1 MEQRNRRLY
10 VILGT
15 FFSLVAAGTIGY
27 MVIEHLCLIEA
38 LYMTIITI
46 STVGFKEVKELTVG
60 GRILTM
66 VIILSGLGTVAYTFT
81 SISTYVLEGEFNNE
95 LRRRRMENKVSKLND
110 HYIICGSGKTGTV
123 VIHQFLKRQVPFVV
137 IEGSEEKAQVLWE
150 QGILCLHGRSSDEEL
165 LEKARIQ
172 EAKGLIACLAND
184 ADNVFTVL
192 TARQMNANLYIVS
205 RAFDKNAHRKLL
217 HAGANNTISPDELGG
232 TRLAALVL
240 KPAVVSFIDVITRF
254 GELNFDLEEIDVI
267 AGSDFEGKSL
277 PETCIREKTGLIVMA
292 IKRQGMDSL
301 IFNPDNKELLQ
312 KGDKLIVLGNTEQI
326 EALRKLSQL

>member
-1 MEQRNRRLY
+1 MKHRNRRLY
-10 VILGT
+10 IILIT
-15 FFSLVAAGTIGY
+15 FFSLVTAGTVGY
-27 MVIEHLCLIEA
+27 MLVENLSLLEA

-46 STVGFKEVKELTVG
+46 STVGFKEVTDLSVG

-66 VIILSGLGTVAYTFT
+66 VLILAGLGTVAYTFT
-81 SISTYVLEGEFNNE
+81 SISSYVLEGEFNNE
-95 LRRRRMENKVSKLND
+95 LRRRRMENKVAKLKD

-123 VIHQFLKRQVPFVV
+123 VIQQFMKRNVPFII
-137 IEGSEEKAQVLWE
+137 IEGNEEKAQLLWE
-150 QGILCLHGRSSDEEL
+150 QGILSLHGRASDEEL

-192 TARQMNANLYIVS
+192 TARQMNADLYIVS

-254 GELNFDLEEIDVI
+254 GELNFDLEEIDVV
-267 AGSDFEGKSL
+267 AGSDFVGKSL
-277 PETCIREKTGLIVMA
+277 PETSIREKTGLIVMA
-292 IKRQGMDSL
+292 IQRLGVDQL
-301 IFNPDNKELLQ
+301 ILNPDNKESLQ
-312 KGDKLIVLGNTEQI
+312 AGDKMIVLGNTEQI
-326 EALRKLSQL
+326 EALRRLSQM